1 MERKIPK
8 QPRAARTVDYLAE
21 ATIQLC
27 DQPDPKFT
35 TNHIAERAGVAV
47 ATLYRYF
54 PDKNALLRFLVMRE
68 ANNVSIRVQNIVNRS
83 NATTAEALIE
93 KVVTETM
100 TMFDSR
106 SRSTH
111 NLRVLVQQDK
121 GLFADV
127 EKIRLKA
134 ARRLHERLR
143 EIEPTRFCEISDVKL
158 KAIAEAFRAA
168 TFALE
173 RGSEDNKVDIRTRTT
188 LAIAL
193 IGST

>member
-8 QPRAARTVDYLAE
+8 QQRAERTIDYLAE

-68 ANNVSIRVQNIVNRS
+68 ADKVSIRVQNIINVS
-83 NATTAEALIE
+83 NATTADALIE
-93 KVVTETM
+93 EVVRESM

-106 SRSTH
+106 SRPTH
-111 NLRVLVQQDK
+111 NLRALVQQDK
-121 GLFADV
+121 GLLADV
-127 EKIRLKA
+127 EKVRLKT
-134 ARRLHERLR
+134 ARQLHNRLR
-143 EIEPTRFCEISDVKL
+143 EIEPTRFCETPDSKL

-173 RGSEDNKVDIRTRTT
+173 AGSEDRAVDIRARTT

-193 IGST
+193 IGSI